1 MMADLARLRVRVRVR
16 VQVRVRIRAR
26 VRVRVREPT
35 SGAVARPSGHAGCS
49 PCPGRSSVW

>member
-35 SGAVARPSGHAGCS
+35 SGAVARPSGRGACS